1 MVNRRR
7 FAGAATLAPLVTSG
21 AGSLVFPQS
30 ALAQAWPDRPMRM
43 IIPFP
48 AGGPVDAGGRLIA
61 AALGEVLGQP
71 IAIDIRTGAGG
82 SVGVEAAAKATPD
95 GNTMLFAT
103 TGALAVNVTLLPNLG
118 YDTRRDLIP
127 ISIAIGTPLLMAARE
142 GLPVQ
147 DLAGLIALAKSKPG
161 ALTLATSGVGGPPHL
176 LAEMMRQRAGLDFT
190 VVHYRGAAPAMV
202 AILVNEVDVTILD
215 PAVMIPH
222 IRAGK
227 MRALATTSR
236 NRNPTMPNIPSL
248 IEGGLRGIEF
258 ENWYAL
264 MVPSATPPE
273 RIKRLR
279 EGMNRVMARPG
290 LFDIFINQGGR
301 IIDIGPEEGVPF
313 IRREVE
319 TWGEVVRAAKMTAQ

>member
-7 FAGAATLAPLVTSG
+7 LIGAAALVPVVLAHTALS
-21 AGSLVFPQS
+21 QS

-61 AALGEVLGQP
+61 GALGEVLGQP
-71 IAIDIRTGAGG
+71 IVIDIRTGAGG
-82 SVGVEAAAKATPD
+82 SVGVEVAAKATPD
-95 GNTMLFAT
+95 GNTMVFAT
-103 TGALAVNVTLLPNLG
+103 TGALTVNVTLLPNIG

-127 ISIAIGTPLLMAARE
+127 ISIAIGTPLLLACRE

-161 ALTLATSGVGGPPHL
+161 NLTLGTSGVGGPPHL

-202 AILVNEVDVTILD
+202 AILANEVDVTILD

-222 IRAGK
+222 IKAGK

-236 NRNPTMPNIPSL
+236 NRNPAMPNIPSL
-248 IEGGLRGIEF
+248 TEGGLRGIEF

-264 MVPSATPPE
+264 LVPSATPPE

-279 EGMNRVMARPG
+279 DGMNRVMARPG

-301 IIDIGPEEGVPF
+301 IIDMGPEEGAAF
-313 IRREVE
+313 IRKEVE
-319 TWGEVVRAAKMTAQ
+319 IWGEVVRTAKMTAQ

>member
-1 MVNRRR
+1 MVNRRS
-7 FAGAATLAPLVTSG
+7 FVGAAALAPFAASLTSSQP
-21 AGSLVFPQS
+21 AM
-30 ALAQAWPDRPMRM
+30 AQAWPDRPMRM

-61 AALGEVLGQP
+61 AALGEVLGQS
-71 IAIDIRTGAGG
+71 ISIDIRTGAGG

-95 GNTMLFAT
+95 GNTMVFAT
-103 TGALAVNVTLLPNLG
+103 TGALAVNVTLVPNLG

-127 ISIAIGTPLLMAARE
+127 ISIAIGTPLLMVSRE

-147 DLAGLIALAKSKPG
+147 DLAGLIALARSKPG
-161 ALTLATSGVGGPPHL
+161 TLTLATSGVGGPPHL

-202 AILVNEVDVTILD
+202 AILANEVDVTILD
-215 PAVMIPH
+215 PAVLNPH
-222 IRAGK
+222 IKAGK

-236 NRNPTMPNIPSL
+236 NRNPAMPSVPSL

-279 EGMNRVMARPG
+279 EGMNRVMAKPG

-301 IIDIGPEEGVPF
+301 IIDLGPEEGMLF
-313 IRREVE
+313 IRKEVE
-319 TWGEVVRAAKMTAQ
+319 TWGEVVRAAKITAQ

>member
-7 FAGAATLAPLVTSG
+7 FVGAAALAPIALAHTALSHT
-21 AGSLVFPQS
+21 

-61 AALGEVLGQP
+61 GALGEVLGQP
-71 IAIDIRTGAGG
+71 ITIDIRTGAGG

-95 GNTMLFAT
+95 GNTMVFAT
-103 TGALAVNVTLLPNLG
+103 TGALTVNVTLLPNIG

-127 ISIAIGTPLLMAARE
+127 VSIAIGTPLLLVCRE

-147 DLAGLIALAKSKPG
+147 DLAGLIALAKSRPSH
-161 ALTLATSGVGGPPHL
+161 LTLATSGVGGPPHL
-176 LAEMMRQRAGLDFT
+176 LAEMMRQRSGIDFT

-202 AILVNEVDVTILD
+202 AILANEVDVTILD

-222 IRAGK
+222 IKAGK

-236 NRNPTMPNIPSL
+236 NRNPTMPHIPSL

-273 RIKRLR
+273 RIRRLR
-279 EGMNRVMARPG
+279 EGMNRVMAKPG

-301 IIDIGPEEGVPF
+301 IIDMGPEEGAAF

-319 TWGEVVRAAKMTAQ
+319 TWGEVVRSARMTAQ

>member
-7 FAGAATLAPLVTSG
+7 FVGAAALVPVALGHMALSR
-21 AGSLVFPQS
+21 SL
-30 ALAQAWPDRPMRM
+30 LAQTWPDRPMRM

-95 GNTMLFAT
+95 GNTMVFAT
-103 TGALAVNVTLLPNLG
+103 TGALTVNVTLLPNIG

-127 ISIAIGTPLLMAARE
+127 VSIAISTPLLLACRE

-161 ALTLATSGVGGPPHL
+161 NLTLATSGVGGPPHL

-202 AILVNEVDVTILD
+202 AILANEVDVTILD

-222 IRAGK
+222 IKAGK

-236 NRNPTMPNIPSL
+236 NRNPTMPAIPSL
-248 IEGGLRGIEF
+248 VEGGLRGIEF

-279 EGMNRVMARPG
+279 EGMNRVMAKPG

-301 IIDIGPEEGVPF
+301 IIDMGPEEGAAF

-319 TWGEVVRAAKMTAQ
+319 TWGEVVRTARMTAQ